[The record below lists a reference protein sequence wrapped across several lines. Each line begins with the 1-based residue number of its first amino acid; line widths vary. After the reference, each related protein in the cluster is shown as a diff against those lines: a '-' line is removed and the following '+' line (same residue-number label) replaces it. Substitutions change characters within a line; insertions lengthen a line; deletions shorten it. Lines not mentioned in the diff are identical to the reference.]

1 MLLPLMQCLFH
12 PQQLVQSR
20 SVFGMT
26 TPGDAAAF
34 IFFTKEWRE
43 WLLKTYGPR
52 IVKWL
57 DLVWKATRPGTAD
70 SSLTEPSS
78 SSDHT

>member
-1 MLLPLMQCLFH
+1 
-12 PQQLVQSR
+12 
-20 SVFGMT
+20 MT
-26 TPGDAAAF
+26 TPSQAAAF
-34 IFFTKEWRE
+34 VLFVNEWRE
-43 WLLKTYGPR
+43 WLLKTYAPR